1 MFWLKEVIMNKFGLG
16 LLLAAGLFSLD
27 VSPASA
33 HQQYDRVHVY
43 SDGYRHATMRHNSMP
58 RWLRHDRQFRRWY
71 EHTPLRRYRRIGWN
85 ELYDIYR
92 WERRY
97 FSPRNYYK
105 RDKHYRDDRRRRH
118 RRDD

>member
-1 MFWLKEVIMNKFGLG
+1 MFWLKEVIMNKLGLS

-27 VSPASA
+27 ISPASA
-33 HQQYDRVHVY
+33 HQQGDRVHVY
-43 SDGYRHATMRHNSMP
+43 SDGYRYATMRHRSMP

-71 EHTPLRRYRRIGWN
+71 EHTPLNRYRRISWN

-97 FSPRNYYK
+97 FSSHSYNARNRNY
-105 RDKHYRDDRRRRH
+105 RDH
-118 RRDD
+118 RRPRSKRR